1 MSQQLSLIAA
11 PSVDKLFESAFNHS
25 SIGMALVAL
34 NGRWLKV
41 NPSVCR
47 LLGYQEAD
55 LLQINFQ
62 TLTFPED
69 LETDMAHVNSLLK
82 GEIDSYEMEK
92 RYLHSSGTL
101 IWALLSVSL
110 VRHEN
115 GLPSFFISQ
124 IQDITAR
131 KEAILQ
137 RDTFFNLSHDMLA
150 TADTNGN
157 LRQVN
162 PAWTQVLGWS
172 SEELT
177 ARPFLDFIHP
187 EDIVTTIR
195 EADLARREESTDG
208 FCNRYRAK
216 DGTYRWIEWSNTSN
230 HNGVMYCSAR
240 DITQRKI
247 EQELLIAEQER
258 LHVTLQSIG
267 DGVITTNID
276 GIITSI
282 NPMGESITG
291 WSANEAIGKPVDHVM
306 QLVDEKARGEVANPL
321 IEALKQR
328 SIVKRDLALLVRR
341 NGNDCAIT
349 ESASPI
355 QRTDGVLLGGV
366 LVFQDV
372 TEKRKTAAHIKYQA
386 THDQLTLLLNR
397 TEFERMALQL
407 FQDARS
413 SNNQHCILLLDLDAF
428 KAVNDQGGHMAGD
441 EMLKRISSL
450 ISTKLRA
457 ADSVARLGGDEFG
470 ILLQNCPL
478 HIAERIAG
486 QLIEAISAYR
496 LEWEGRTFK
505 VGACIG
511 LTRIFSQSGSMKEI
525 IAIADAACYRAKAAG
540 KNQFKI
546 G

>member
-1 MSQQLSLIAA
+1 MSLSPATF
-11 PSVDKLFESAFNHS
+11 PSVDKLFESAFNYS
-25 SIGMALVAL
+25 SIGMALVGL

-41 NPSVCR
+41 NPSLCR
-47 LLGYQEAD
+47 LLGHDEAA
-55 LLQINFQ
+55 LLRIDFQ
-62 TLTFPED
+62 TLTYPED
-69 LETDMAHVNSLLK
+69 LDTDMAHVNDLLK
-82 GEIDSYEMEK
+82 GDIDSYEMEK
-92 RYLHSSGTL
+92 RYIHRSGTL

-110 VRHEN
+110 VRD
-115 GLPSFFISQ
+115 GAGVPSFFISQ

-131 KEAILQ
+131 KEAVLQ

-150 TADTNGN
+150 TGSAHGYF
-157 LRQVN
+157 RQVN
-162 PAWTQVLGWS
+162 PSWTKVLGWS

-177 ARPFLDFIHP
+177 RQPFLNFVHP
-187 EDIVTTIR
+187 EDIAMTVR
-195 EADLARREESTDG
+195 EADLASQSKSTDG

-216 DGTYRWIEWSNTSN
+216 DGTYRWIEWSDTTN

-240 DITQRKI
+240 DVTQRKL

-267 DGVITTNID
+267 DGVITTNTD

-282 NPMGESITG
+282 NPMGESIVG
-291 WSANEAIGKPVDHVM
+291 WAAGEALGKPIDQVM
-306 QLVDEKARGEVANPL
+306 QLVEEKTRNSVANPL
-321 IEALKQR
+321 IEALQKR
-328 SIVKRDLALLVRR
+328 SSVKRDLALLVRR

-355 QRTDGVLLGGV
+355 QRADGLLLGGV

-397 TEFERMALQL
+397 TEFERMAVQL

-441 EMLKRISSL
+441 EMLKRIASL

-457 ADSVARLGGDEFG
+457 ADNVARLGGDEFG

-486 QLIEAISAYR
+486 QLIEAVSNYR
-496 LEWEGRTFK
+496 LEWEGRTFQ
-505 VGACIG
+505 VGLCIG
-511 LTRIFSQSGSMKEI
+511 LTRIFNQSSSMKEI

-540 KNQFKI
+540 KNQFQI

>member
-1 MSQQLSLIAA
+1 M
-11 PSVDKLFESAFNHS
+11 DKLFESAFNYS
-25 SIGMALVAL
+25 SIGMALVGL

-41 NPSVCR
+41 NPSLCR
-47 LLGYQEAD
+47 LLGYTESE
-55 LLQINFQ
+55 LLHIDFQ
-62 TLTFPED
+62 TLTYPED
-69 LETDMAHVNSLLK
+69 LDTDMTHVGNLLK

-92 RYLHSSGTL
+92 RYIHKSGTL

-110 VRHEN
+110 VRDEN
-115 GLPSFFISQ
+115 GMPSFFISQ

-131 KEAILQ
+131 KEAVLQ

-150 TADTNGN
+150 TSSAQGY

-162 PAWTQVLGWS
+162 PAWTAVLGWS
-172 SEELT
+172 ADELT
-177 ARPFLDFIHP
+177 GRPFLNFVHP
-187 EDIVTTIR
+187 DDIAITVR
-195 EADLARREESTDG
+195 ETDLSTNGQSTDG

-216 DGTYRWIEWSNTSN
+216 DGTYRWIEWSSSSI

-240 DITQRKI
+240 DVTQRKM
-247 EQELLIAEQER
+247 EQELLVAEQER

-267 DGVITTNID
+267 DGVITTDID

-282 NPMGESITG
+282 NPMGESIMG
-291 WSANEAIGKPVDHVM
+291 WSATEAIGKPIDQIMH
-306 QLVDEKARGEVANPL
+306 LVDEKARGTVANPL
-321 IEALKQR
+321 IEALRQR
-328 SIVKRDLALLVRR
+328 STIKRDLALLVRR
-341 NGNDCAIT
+341 NGRDCAIT

-355 QRTDGVLLGGV
+355 QRADGKLLGGV

-372 TEKRKTAAHIKYQA
+372 TEKRKSEAHIKYQA

-397 TEFERMALQL
+397 AEFERVALQL
-407 FQDARS
+407 FQDARTN
-413 SNNQHCILLLDLDAF
+413 NNQHCILLLDLDAF

-450 ISTKLRA
+450 ISTKLRV

-470 ILLQNCPL
+470 VLLQNCPL

-496 LEWEGRTFK
+496 LEWEGHTFK

-511 LTRIFSQSGSMKEI
+511 LTRIFNESGSMKEI